1 MAATRFKTNIME
13 PIDPDKQ
20 PADHQLTRLPI
31 VVQVSQLS
39 LSNRSENIARLTGN
53 KLGWLTESFYS
64 PFFRIKVMV
73 DVNLPLKRG
82 IYFQEVED
90 RKEWLPD
97 TYECLPTFCFLCGVL
112 GYGEANCPTRY
123 E

>member
-1 MAATRFKTNIME
+1 ME
-13 PIDPDKQ
+13 PINPDKQ

-39 LSNRSENIARLTGN
+39 LSNRSENIARLTGK
-53 KLGWLTESFYS
+53 KLGWFIEIPKSTESFYS
-64 PFFRIKVMV
+64 HFFRIKVMV

-90 RKEWLPD
+90 RK
-97 TYECLPTFCFLCGVL
+97 
-112 GYGEANCPTRY
+112 
-123 E
+123 